1 MGYNIRIVKSTAR
14 IAADRLDVV
23 YDQMCALN
31 VTHHN
36 QKRGGSYSGGKQT
49 DAWFSW
55 MDSNYPET
63 CVNAAEIFQQMGFYV
78 QYDVNGDLLLEDFDG
93 KMGQEDLFLSAIR
106 NNVTGKIRWLG
117 EDGEIWDTVFSDP
130 GDVIAVERAM
140 KFLSHVAQLENK
152 DV

>member
-1 MGYNIRIVKSTAR
+1 MGYNIRIIKSTAR
-14 IAADRLDVV
+14 IAADRLGAV

-36 QKRGGSYSGGKQT
+36 QKRGGRFAGGKQT

-55 MDSNYPET
+55 MDPNYPDT
-63 CVNAAEIFQQMGFYV
+63 CANATAIFKQMGFYV
-78 QYDVNGDLLLEDFDG
+78 RYDNNGDLLLEDFEG
-93 KMGQEDLFLSAIR
+93 SMGQEDLFLGAIR
-106 NNVTGKIRWLG
+106 DNVTGKIRWAG
-117 EDGEIWDTVFSDP
+117 EDGQVWDTVFSDP

>member
-1 MGYNIRIVKSTAR
+1 MGYNIRILKSTAR

-36 QKRGGSYSGGKQT
+36 QKRGGRFSGGKQD

-55 MDSNYPET
+55 MDPNYPHT

-78 QYDVNGDLLLEDFDG
+78 QYDVNGDLLLVDFDG
-93 KMGQEDLFLSAIR
+93 SMGQEDLFLGAIR
-106 NNVTGKIRWLG
+106 DNVTGKIRWAG
-117 EDGEIWDTVFSDP
+117 EDGQVWDTVFSDP

-140 KFLSHVAQLENK
+140 KFLSFVARLENK